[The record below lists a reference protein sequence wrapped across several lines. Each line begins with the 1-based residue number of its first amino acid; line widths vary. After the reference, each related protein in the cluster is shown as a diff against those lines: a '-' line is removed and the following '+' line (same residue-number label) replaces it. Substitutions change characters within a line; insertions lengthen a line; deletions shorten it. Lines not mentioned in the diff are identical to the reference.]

1 MAPKSLVG
9 VDRLQQNK
17 NPNRL
22 TPEDR
27 RASFQTLDASEI
39 EGLHQ
44 FSKVDF
50 DLFEYNLKSD
60 LDSPSTLSDNPG

>member
-27 RASFQTLDASEI
+27 RAYFQTLDASEI
-39 EGLHQ
+39 KGLHQ
-44 FSKVDF
+44 FYKVDF
-50 DLFEYNLKSD
+50 DLFEYNLKSY